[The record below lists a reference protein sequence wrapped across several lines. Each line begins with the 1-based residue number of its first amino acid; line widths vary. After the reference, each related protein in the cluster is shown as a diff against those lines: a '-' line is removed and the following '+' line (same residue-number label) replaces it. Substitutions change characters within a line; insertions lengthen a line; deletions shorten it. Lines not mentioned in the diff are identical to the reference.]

1 METLEIILTVVQVIA
16 SLALIV
22 VIMLQ
27 SGKES
32 GLTSALVGGTA
43 DTYMGKN
50 KGASLDKMLA
60 SATKWIALVWGV
72 LTVVLCILNAI

>member
-1 METLEIILTVVQVIA
+1 MKAAVIIFGILQVLA
-16 SLALIV
+16 SLVLIL
-22 VIMLQ
+22 VIMFQ

-32 GLTSALVGGTA
+32 GLSGVLSGKN
-43 DTYMGKN
+43 DTYLSKIG
-50 KGASLDKMLA
+50 GLDKKLA